1 MKLLH
6 AEDGRRFAQDVLAAA
21 GLNANDATAAADLL
35 VEANLRGI
43 ESHGLLRLLQ
53 YSEALGNGQIN
64 PRPDVREVRRTGA
77 TALVDADGGYGF
89 RPTLLAVDIALEL
102 AGELGAGVVGVRA
115 SHHFGA
121 AGAYAGRIARAGCLA
136 LVTTNSSP
144 VLASP
149 SGGRPVVGNN
159 PIAIGIPSG
168 GGRPPIITDV
178 ALSEVAY
185 GKIRHAA
192 AEGVPIP
199 LGWARDEQG
208 NPTTDPAV
216 ALAAHSLEP
225 IGAHK
230 GFALALVVEL
240 LAGAL
245 TGSPVGLES
254 HPHEHVHGGVGHLVI
269 AIAPGALGDADAFLA
284 SAATMVDMVRVAV
297 GAESSHEVTL
307 PGDPEHRLEA
317 ERRTVGIP
325 LSDELSSQL
334 TALAATHGVTA
345 PRWAES

>member
-1 MKLLH
+1 MKLVH
-6 AEDGRRFAQDVLAAA
+6 AEDARRFAQAVLTSVGMNAEDAAA
-21 GLNANDATAAADLL
+21 AAELL

-53 YSEALGNGQIN
+53 YSEALENGHIN
-64 PRPDVREVRRTGA
+64 PRPDVREVRRSGA

-102 AGELGAGVVGVRA
+102 AGDLGAGVVGVRA

-121 AGAYAGRIARAGCLA
+121 AGAYAGRIAHAGCLA

-159 PIAIGIPSG
+159 PIAIGIPAG
-168 GGRPPIITDV
+168 RDRPPIITDV

-185 GKIRHAA
+185 GRIRYAA

-199 LGWARDEQG
+199 LGWAKDEEG
-208 NPTTDPAV
+208 NPTTDAAV

-230 GFALALVVEL
+230 GFALAFVIEL

-245 TGSPVGLES
+245 TASPVGLAS
-254 HPHEHVHGGVGHLVI
+254 HPHEHVRGGVGHLVI
-269 AIAPGALGDADAFLA
+269 AIAPGALGDVDAFLG
-284 SAATMVDMVRVAV
+284 SAATMVDMVRSAV
-297 GAESSHEVTL
+297 GAESVHQVTL

-325 LSDELSSQL
+325 LSDELLSQL
-334 TALAATHGVTA
+334 TALAATLGVTG
-345 PRWAES
+345 PPWAES